1 LHQILINNRINKR
14 MDNRIKKIMNESKY
28 TPDFNLSDSIWRNIE
43 SRKSKI
49 YRLKSWI
56 YSSLFFISLIL
67 LVPSI
72 NSLIEK
78 SLEYGFSDYL
88 SLVSYDF
95 DIVLVYWREFSL
107 SLINSIP
114 VVSLILSL
122 LLIFVSV
129 LSLVLFSKNL
139 RTNAKTA

>member
-1 LHQILINNRINKR
+1 
-14 MDNRIKKIMNESKY
+14 MDNRIKKIMNESRY
-28 TPDFNLSDSIWRNIE
+28 MPDFNLSDSIWKNIE
-43 SRKSKI
+43 SRKNKI
-49 YRLKSWI
+49 YILKSWI

-72 NSLIEK
+72 NNLIEK
-78 SLEYGFSDYL
+78 SLAYGFSDYL

-122 LLIFVSV
+122 LLIFMSV

-139 RTNAKTA
+139 RTNTKTA